1 MPPAAKREPSRLY
14 RLLRGI
20 HLWLTL
26 TLAVPIVVVSVTGA
40 ILVFGQELESLFD
53 PGANRVTP
61 GAQTLSHG
69 TILARVAEQKPDVRV
84 WSLSSAERP
93 DRAWTIWLAGGG
105 GVIKVDPYRGTI
117 LKHFRPRDTFDG
129 WVAALHRR
137 WLVDGKWGRV
147 ARNSVGVVTL
157 AVMIQVILGL
167 WVWLVPPQR
176 VQRLAVRRGQP
187 ARVLV
192 LRLHNLAGVVTAGFL
207 LLIAFTGLTMT
218 WHAPTRAVVEALAAS
233 RVTGEGPPR
242 FDDLAPIADL
252 DAAIATGTDAVP
264 GGRLQ
269 GVRPPAKPGAPA
281 VLHIDVPDRLIGAQ
295 VWVGGQ
301 PPRVL
306 AVRDGRGTT
315 AADWF
320 WRLRYRFH
328 VGNFGWPAQVLW
340 MVMSLMPVAFVGTGL
355 WLYWRRRR
363 DRRAAPAAA
372 E

>member
-1 MPPAAKREPSRLY
+1 MPPVTKHETSSLY
-14 RLLRGI
+14 RLLRAM

-53 PGANRVTP
+53 PDANLVASGP
-61 GAQTLSHG
+61 QTLSYG

-84 WSLSSAERP
+84 WSVSSAERP
-93 DRAWTIWLAGGG
+93 DRAWTIWLADGG
-105 GVIKVDPYRGTI
+105 GVIKVDPYSGTI

-137 WLVDGKWGRV
+137 WLVDGKWGQA

-157 AVMIQVILGL
+157 AVMVQVILGL
-167 WVWLVPPQR
+167 WVWLVPPR
-176 VQRLAVRRGQP
+176 RMRRLAVRRSQP
-187 ARVLV
+187 TRVLV

-218 WHAPTRAVVEALAAS
+218 WPAPTRAVVETLAAS
-233 RVTGEGPPR
+233 RVTDEKAPR
-242 FDDLAPIADL
+242 FEGLAPIADL
-252 DAAIATGTDAVP
+252 DAAIAMGTNVVP
-264 GGRLQ
+264 KGRLN
-269 GVRPPAKPGAPA
+269 GVRPPARPGAPA
-281 VLHIDVPDRLIGAQ
+281 VLNIDAPGRLIAAQ

-306 AVRDGRGTT
+306 AVRDGQGGT

-328 VGNFGWPAQVLW
+328 VGNFGWPARTLW

-363 DRRAAPAAA
+363 DRRAAPAPA